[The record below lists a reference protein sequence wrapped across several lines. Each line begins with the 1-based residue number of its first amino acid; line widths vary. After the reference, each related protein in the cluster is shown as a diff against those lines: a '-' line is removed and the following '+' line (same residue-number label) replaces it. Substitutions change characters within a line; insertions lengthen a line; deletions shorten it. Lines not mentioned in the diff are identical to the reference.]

1 MTKDGTPLSRY
12 QIGDFQRNLK
22 NDVKNQRFGRV
33 TDYRTGCEE
42 QDNGQSGT

>member
-22 NDVKNQRFGRV
+22 NDVKNQRYGRNTV
-33 TDYRTGCEE
+33 YKAGCKE
-42 QDNGQSGT
+42 QGNGQSGT